1 MSKVKGMV
9 GEVRRVFNQ
18 TELDSLILFVT
29 NACNLSC
36 GFCCYADNLNQT
48 RDIRFDDMVKISA
61 SMPPFRNLMISGGEP
76 FLRHRLDEIL
86 LAFVRNNDV
95 STISIPTNG
104 WYREKTERA
113 CKSFL
118 DQESTTTLTLNF
130 SVDGLPATHNAI
142 RGKPETFDNL
152 CTTLESMLPWR
163 DRYPNLRF
171 RVNSVV
177 TPGNIGEIRA
187 TIDYFYERFDLDEH
201 GVEIVRDEHAAD
213 AHHDSPER
221 RAIADELV
229 ELTRYSYDLYF
240 RRDREPRGKLGYLP
254 EPMSNL
260 LNYAHNLA
268 MTDVKRDRM
277 NGKLWSFPCTA
288 GRKIFVID
296 GSGTLRSCEHRPE
309 VIDLREFDFD
319 VAAALATG
327 AMEREVEQITR
338 DRCDCLHGCFIG
350 NSLQHAPKAVVTRV
364 GPRALDYYTTK
375 RRTPMPAPVLERVDG
390 LLTSPDA
397 GAPEP
402 PTSEPPKLE
411 PTTSQPVTSVP
422 VATPVLRRSS

>member
-1 MSKVKGMV
+1 
-9 GEVRRVFNQ
+9 RVFNQ

-48 RDIRFDDMVKISA
+48 RDISFDNMMKISE
-61 SMPPFRNLMISGGEP
+61 SMPQFRILMISGGEP

-86 LAFVRNNDV
+86 AAFVKNNGV
-95 STISIPTNG
+95 SSISIPTNG
-104 WYREKTERA
+104 WYLDKTERA
-113 CKSFL
+113 CKAFL
-118 DQESTTTLTLNF
+118 ERDSTTTLTLNF

-163 DRYPNLRF
+163 ERYPNLRF

-177 TPGNIGEIRA
+177 TPDNIGEIRA
-187 TIDYFYERFDLDEH
+187 TVDYFYDRFDLDEH
-201 GVEIVRDEHAAD
+201 GIEIMRDEHAAD

-221 RAIADELV
+221 RAIADELR

-240 RRDREPRGKLGYLP
+240 RRDRKPRGKLGYLP
-254 EPMSNL
+254 EPMSNM

-268 MTDVKRDRM
+268 MTDVKHDRM

-288 GRKIFVID
+288 GRKIMVID

-309 VIDLREFDFD
+309 VVDLREYDFD
-319 VAAALATG
+319 VAAAMATG
-327 AMEREVEQITR
+327 AMDREVASIAQ

-350 NSLQHAPKAVVTRV
+350 NSLQHSPKAVVTEV
-364 GPRALDYYTTK
+364 GPRALGYFTTK
-375 RRTPMPAPVLERVDG
+375 ARTPMPAPVLERVDG
-390 LLTSPDA
+390 LLTSPDPTPHA
-397 GAPEP
+397 GSAAA
-402 PTSEPPKLE
+402 TA
-411 PTTSQPVTSVP
+411 VP
-422 VATPVLRRSS
+422 VAMPVVRRASSS